1 MKELDTKVLLSLALV
16 ASLLTNVYFL
26 YNQNS
31 KTREIDIKEKQ
42 NFEQKFYLKN
52 GYKYYINCI
61 NDKCTEKTEPIT
73 KEDVQKMEEEF
84 ARRQKAI
91 LKEIQ
96 EMQEIHERLM
106 QNMFSEF
113 SY

>member
-1 MKELDTKVLLSLALV
+1 MKELDTKVLLSLALI
-16 ASLLTNVYFL
+16 ASLLVNVYFL
-26 YNQNS
+26 YNQNA
-31 KTREIDIKEKQ
+31 KTREYNVKETQDLK
-42 NFEQKFYLKN
+42 QKFYLKS

-96 EMQEIHERLM
+96 EMQKMHEQLM
-106 QNMFSEF
+106 QNIFSEF
-113 SY
+113 GY